1 VEDPFLPAFSAGDE
15 RAVAFIFLYGTCCTR
30 RFWNRAGRLEK
41 TRETPM
47 KKDQNYILM
56 HLPPLRQHGTLLRR
70 YKRFLADI
78 VLVDGIELTVH
89 CPNSG
94 AMRGCSAPGSPVIIS
109 KSDNPK
115 RKYAW
120 TLEMVQDNG
129 VWIGVNTSMTNKL
142 VHEAFTS
149 GVIDVFGRIKAV
161 QPEVKVSDKSRLD
174 FLLQTE
180 AGSVYV
186 EVKNCS
192 LVEEDKAMFPDA
204 VTARGTKHLH
214 ELARLI
220 DKETRAAVLF
230 CVQRADGHCF
240 ALARHIDSVYAETL
254 AEVQKQG
261 VEVLVYRAKVSP
273 EEVRIVSAMEICPE
287 FLEKQPGEKK
297 ATKMSKG

>member
-1 VEDPFLPAFSAGDE
+1 ML
-15 RAVAFIFLYGTCCTR
+15 
-30 RFWNRAGRLEK
+30 
-41 TRETPM
+41 
-47 KKDQNYILM
+47 
-56 HLPPLRQHGTLLRR
+56 LPPIRQTGTLIKR

-78 VLVDGIELTVH
+78 TLIDGTELTLH

-94 AMRGCSAPGSPVIIS
+94 AMRGCSAPGSPVIVS

-120 TLEMVQDNG
+120 TLEMVRENG

-142 VHEAFTS
+142 VHEALNN
-149 GVIDVFGRIKAV
+149 GVIHDFGKIESV
-161 QPEVKVSDKSRLD
+161 QPEIKVSDKSRLD

-180 AGSVYV
+180 TGPVYV
-186 EVKNCS
+186 EVKSCS
-192 LVEEDKAMFPDA
+192 LVEEGKAIFPDA

-220 DKETRAAVLF
+220 DKKTRAAVLF

-240 ALARHIDSVYAETL
+240 APARHIDPVYAETL
-254 AEVQKQG
+254 AEVQKEG
-261 VEVLVYRAKVSP
+261 VQVLAYRAEVSP

-287 FLEKQPGEKK
+287 EQLGQKK
-297 ATKMSKG
+297 GTRISKG

>member
-1 VEDPFLPAFSAGDE
+1 MWKILFFLPCQQGMKELLHLFSSMVLVYPAFP
-15 RAVAFIFLYGTCCTR
+15 VQ
-30 RFWNRAGRLEK
+30 GRSPEK
-41 TRETPM
+41 DKRNLPEKIKTLPP
-47 KKDQNYILM
+47 M
-56 HLPPLRQHGTLLRR
+56 HLPPIRQHGTLLRR

-78 VLVDGIELTVH
+78 TLVDGTELTVH

-94 AMRGCSAPGSPVIIS
+94 AMRGCSAPGSPVILS

-120 TLEMVQDNG
+120 TLEMVHQNG
-129 VWIGVNTSMTNKL
+129 VWIGVNTGMTNKL

-149 GVIDVFGRIKAV
+149 GVIDAFGRIASV

-180 AGSVYV
+180 DGPVYV

-230 CVQRADGHCF
+230 CVQRADGRCF
-240 ALARHIDSVYAETL
+240 APARHIDPVYAETL
-254 AEVQKQG
+254 IEVRQQG
-261 VEVLVYRAKVSP
+261 VEVLAYRAEVSP
-273 EEVRIVSAMEICPE
+273 EEVRIVSVMEICPE
-287 FLEKQPGEKK
+287 FLGKQPGEKK
-297 ATKMSKG
+297 ETRMNKG

>member
-1 VEDPFLPAFSAGDE
+1 MEDPFFPAFSARDE

-30 RFWNRAGRLEK
+30 RFWNRTGRLKK
-41 TRETPM
+41 TRGISL
-47 KKDQNYILM
+47 KKDQNHILM
-56 HLPPLRQHGTLLRR
+56 HLPPIQQQGTLLRR
-70 YKRFLADI
+70 YKRFLADVI
-78 VLVDGIELTVH
+78 LADGTELTVH

-120 TLEMVQDNG
+120 TLEMVHQNG

-142 VHEAFTS
+142 VHEAFNN
-149 GVIDVFGRIKAV
+149 GVIDAFGRVASV
-161 QPEVKVSDKSRLD
+161 QSEIKVSDKSRLD

-180 AGSVYV
+180 ARPVYV

-220 DKETRAAVLF
+220 DRETRAAVLF
-230 CVQRADGHCF
+230 CVQRADGRCF
-240 ALARHIDSVYAETL
+240 APARHIDPVYAETL
-254 AEVQKQG
+254 VEVQKQG
-261 VEVLVYRAKVSP
+261 VQVLAYRAEVNP

-287 FLEKQPGEKK
+287 EQLGEKK
-297 ATKMSKG
+297 GTRVNKG